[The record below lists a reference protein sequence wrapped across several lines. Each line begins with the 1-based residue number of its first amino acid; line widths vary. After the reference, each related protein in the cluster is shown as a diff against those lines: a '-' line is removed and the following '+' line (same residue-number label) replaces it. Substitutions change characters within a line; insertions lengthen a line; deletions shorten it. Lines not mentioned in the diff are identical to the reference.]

1 MTEYDNTNSGALY
14 PAEHMKPVGRAD
26 WDDLKILRQ
35 GKVDVEGNES
45 RMVITQSTSR
55 DGKTYFEVYQAIGER
70 VLVTEVTDRDGNTYF
85 EFYKK
90 IGPIYANDR
99 KRTERDADMSGTVI
113 PGDGSGGEYMI
124 WGRKRET
131 KSGVKMT
138 SVSLAPK
145 ERKSETPTSSS
156 YQNNELDEDTPF

>member
-1 MTEYDNTNSGALY
+1 MSEYDNTNTGALY
-14 PAEHMKPVGRAD
+14 PAEHMAPVGRAE

-35 GKVDVEGNES
+35 GKVDIEGTES
-45 RMVITQSTSR
+45 RMVLTQSTTR
-55 DGKTYFEVYQAIGER
+55 DGKTYFEVYQAMAER
-70 VLVTEVTDRDGNTYF
+70 GLVAEVTDRDGNKYF

-90 IGPIYANDR
+90 IGPIYPNDR

-113 PGDGSGGEYMI
+113 PGDGSNGEYMI

-145 ERKSETPTSSS
+145 EKKTETQQSSG
-156 YQNNELDEDTPF
+156 YQNNQLDDDTPF

>member
-1 MTEYDNTNSGALY
+1 MSDYDNTNSGALY
-14 PAEHMKPVGRAD
+14 PAEHMKPFGRAS

-35 GKVDVEGNES
+35 GKVNIEGEES
-45 RMVITQSTSR
+45 RMILTQSTSK
-55 DGKTYFEVYQAIGER
+55 DGKTYFEVYEAMSDR
-70 VLVTEVTDRDGNTYF
+70 ALVAEVTDRDGNTYF

-99 KRTERDADMSGTVI
+99 KRSDRDADMSGTVT
-113 PGDGSGGEYMI
+113 PKDGSLGEYMI

-138 SVSLAPK
+138 SVSLAAK
-145 ERKSETPTSSS
+145 EKKNESPTYSASSS
-156 YQNNELDEDTPF
+156 DSLDDDVPF